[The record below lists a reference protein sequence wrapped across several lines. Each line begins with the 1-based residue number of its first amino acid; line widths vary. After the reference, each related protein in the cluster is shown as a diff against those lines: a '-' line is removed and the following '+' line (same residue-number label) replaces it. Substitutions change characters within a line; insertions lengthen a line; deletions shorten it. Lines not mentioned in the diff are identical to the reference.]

1 MCYPALSTH
10 HLTKAFAGKT
20 AVQSC
25 SLSVEQGSIYGFWG
39 RNGVGKNLCFL
50 FLCSLLAGLLGVL
63 AVWIGMRK
71 NSVPATLVAAVALV
85 CLACQTGSI
94 ALSVP
99 LLLLL
104 ILAVAALAAVFA
116 VLDLV
121 RLIESKEV

>member
-1 MCYPALSTH
+1 M
-10 HLTKAFAGKT
+10 AFG
-20 AVQSC
+20 AVTVPVRP
-25 SLSVEQGSIYGFWG
+25 L
-39 RNGVGKNLCFL
+39 LL
-50 FLCSLLAGLLGVL
+50 FFCSLLAGLLGVL

-99 LLLLL
+99 PFLLL
-104 ILAVAALAAVFA
+104 ILAVATLAAVFA

>member
-25 SLSVEQGSIYGFWG
+25 SLSVAQGSIYGFWG
-39 RNGVGKNLCFL
+39 RNGAGKTSAPF
-50 FLCSLLAGLLGVL
+50 FCSLLAGLLGVL

>member
-1 MCYPALSTH
+1 M
-10 HLTKAFAGKT
+10 AFGAVT
-20 AVQSC
+20 APVRP
-25 SLSVEQGSIYGFWG
+25 LLLFSVHCWPDCWG
-39 RNGVGKNLCFL
+39 G
-50 FLCSLLAGLLGVL
+50 L

-99 LLLLL
+99 PFLLL

>member
-39 RNGVGKNLCFL
+39 RNGAGKTSAPF
-50 FLCSLLAGLLGVL
+50 FCSLLAGLLGVL

-71 NSVPATLVAAVALV
+71 IQ
-85 CLACQTGSI
+85 CLP
-94 ALSVP
+94 P
-99 LLLLL
+99 LLLRWRWS
-104 ILAVAALAAVFA
+104 AWPARPAASPSLCRRFCF
-116 VLDLV
+116 
-121 RLIESKEV
+121 

>member
-39 RNGVGKNLCFL
+39 RNGAGKTSASF
-50 FLCSLLAGLLGVL
+50 FCSLLAGLLGVL

-99 LLLLL
+99 LFLLL

>member
-1 MCYPALSTH
+1 MCYPALSPH

-25 SLSVEQGSIYGFWG
+25 SLSVEQGSIYGFLG
-39 RNGVGKNLCFL
+39 RNGTGKTSAPF
-50 FLCSLLAGLLGVL
+50 FCSLLAGLLGVL
-63 AVWIGMRK
+63 AAWIGMRK

-99 LLLLL
+99 PFLLL

>member
-25 SLSVEQGSIYGFWG
+25 SLSVEQGSIYGFLG
-39 RNGVGKNLCFL
+39 RKGAGKTSAPF
-50 FLCSLLAGLLGVL
+50 FCSLLAGLLGVL

-99 LLLLL
+99 PFLVL

>member
-1 MCYPALSTH
+1 MAFWAVTAPARPL
-10 HLTKAFAGKT
+10 LPF
-20 AVQSC
+20 
-25 SLSVEQGSIYGFWG
+25 F
-39 RNGVGKNLCFL
+39 
-50 FLCSLLAGLLGVL
+50 CSLLAGLLGGL

-104 ILAVAALAAVFA
+104 ILAVVALAAVFA

>member
-1 MCYPALSTH
+1 MRYPALSTH

-25 SLSVEQGSIYGFWG
+25 SLSVEQGSIYGFLG
-39 RNGVGKNLCFL
+39 RNGAGKTSAPFFL
-50 FLCSLLAGLLGVL
+50 FAAGRIAGGSCRLDRDAQKFSACHPCCCGGAGL
-63 AVWIGMRK
+63 
-71 NSVPATLVAAVALV
+71 P
-85 CLACQTGSI
+85 ACQTGSI

-99 LLLLL
+99 PFLLL

>member
-39 RNGVGKNLCFL
+39 RNGAGKTSAPFFL
-50 FLCSLLAGLLGVL
+50 FAAGRIAGGL

-99 LLLLL
+99 PFLLL

-121 RLIESKEV
+121 CLIESKEV

>member
-25 SLSVEQGSIYGFWG
+25 SLSVEQGSIYGFLG
-39 RNGVGKNLCFL
+39 CNGAGKTSAPF
-50 FLCSLLAGLLGVL
+50 FCSLLAGLLGVL

-99 LLLLL
+99 PLLLL

>member
-1 MCYPALSTH
+1 MCYPALSPH

-25 SLSVEQGSIYGFWG
+25 SLSVEQGSIYGFLG
-39 RNGVGKNLCFL
+39 RNGAGKTSAPF
-50 FLCSLLAGLLGVL
+50 FCSLLAGLLGVL

-99 LLLLL
+99 PFLLL